1 MALKKWKHTESDVD
15 NTQVDLSPPNA
26 LPVNHCTHPK
36 RTGAGKGGATKQLKN
51 CANAITHVYPKQLCV
66 VVPSSEPVNK
76 MVPVPSPK
84 KACQH
89 MKTQPTG
96 KKSTDQHDTASS
108 KIFVD
113 PVRTPTK
120 FATKPAFH
128 LGDELSHFGFR
139 GPLGCLYEILRLQI
153 TILIK
158 KLCLWMMSTSYK
170 IGKMLWVVQSEPE
183 DRGHCSDTD
192 DHLSDAGS
200 IKGGSDDH
208 SDKGDQGDSKD
219 LDTEDGQQSA
229 FRHGTPINSNDDIE
243 ANESLEE
250 EDTDTMEVV
259 LATDS
264 QNRSE
269 LKCLTKYKQAHISL
283 EHGMIPHYQ
292 EELYTVFRF
301 IKIAPTFTLKLRSYL
316 HEDKSIWWVHDQA
329 SQLIKGAK
337 FLHCAQ
343 DAQGKEQNFTHK
355 ALYTIS
361 VAAYYGTSQKLL
373 GWALKFKE
381 YLPEAAIVLIAAGNG
396 KIHNLKT
403 TTEPINWKLQ
413 EQLERWAKCA
423 G

>member
-15 NTQVDLSPPNA
+15 NTQVDPSPPNA
-26 LPVNHCTHPK
+26 LPVDHCTHPK

-96 KKSTDQHDTASS
+96 KNQQ
-108 KIFVD
+108 D

-139 GPLGCLYEILRLQI
+139 GPLGEHMGNEGRLYEILHLQI

-183 DRGHCSDTD
+183 DRGHCSDTN

-229 FRHGTPINSNDDIE
+229 FRHGTPIDSNDDIE

-250 EDTDTMEVV
+250 EDTGAGHE
-259 LATDS
+259 S
-264 QNRSE
+264 QNRSK

-292 EELYTVFRF
+292 EELYTVVYQDCSNFRSE
-301 IKIAPTFTLKLRSYL
+301 IKKLCL

-343 DAQGKEQNFTHK
+343 DAQGKEQNFAHK

-403 TTEPINWKLQ
+403 TTKPINWKLQ